1 MRATELMT
9 RVKLVRQWLT
19 ATVLL
24 LALAGCA
31 THPKV
36 DPSIN
41 WNSRIGSYT
50 YEQAVGEL
58 GKPDFLA
65 QSNEGIAADW
75 VLQQSPQMSFGFGVG
90 GAGVGAGTSVSPAPH
105 GKYLHLNFGPD
116 GKLNSWS
123 KIER

>member
-1 MRATELMT
+1 MEQLGAPGSMRATELMT

-50 YEQAVGEL
+50 YEQAVSEL
-58 GKPDFLA
+58 GKPCRCGRA
-65 QSNEGIAADW
+65 AENRARSNGD
-75 VLQQSPQMSFGFGVG
+75 QSPI
-90 GAGVGAGTSVSPAPH
+90 P
-105 GKYLHLNFGPD
+105 L
-116 GKLNSWS
+116 
-123 KIER
+123 